1 MRPKMKWLIGLC
13 GIGILSLPTPSEA
26 QQGPNGLQREI
37 QDSQMRL
44 EQIREERARLQ
55 REMSTLRS
63 RVQDVAGELQNI
75 ERQLGASRSVLG
87 EIDFQVEAASAQ
99 VGLTTADLLQNREKL
114 RERQAILNRRL
125 RAIYKIGP
133 LHTARVLLGAES
145 FVDLLNRYHYLRL
158 IASYDRALV
167 TTIGD
172 LESELLSQNEELEQN
187 LDELGRLRDSQLG
200 EVAQLRRVEEARQ
213 RTLDQFRNQE
223 QEAVTR
229 LDQIEADEAELTDLI
244 AVLDRR
250 RLEDEGSRASDRA
263 EASAGSSLSGA
274 DVGTLDWPIDGELI
288 YPFGVE
294 RHPNGTV
301 LRWNGIGI
309 GAQRGTPVRAV
320 RGGLVAL
327 AGTFEGYG
335 PSVIVSHGAGFY
347 TLYLYLE
354 DLGVVQGRRIEAGQV
369 VGTVGGAST
378 PEGPRV
384 EFQIRI
390 PVDDGTPQA
399 VDPLRWLSRRD
410 GQGASR

>member
-1 MRPKMKWLIGLC
+1 MKWLVRLC
-13 GIGILSLPTPSEA
+13 GIGILSLPLPSEA
-26 QQGPNGLQREI
+26 QQGPGGLQREI

-44 EQIREERARLQ
+44 EQIREDRARLQ

-75 ERQLGASRSVLG
+75 ESQLGASRSVLG
-87 EIDFQVEAASAQ
+87 EIDFQVDAASSQ
-99 VGLTTADLLQNREKL
+99 VGLTTADLLQNHDKL

-125 RAIYKIGP
+125 RAIYKRGP

-158 IASYDRALV
+158 IASYDRTLV

-172 LESELLSQNEELEQN
+172 LEAELLSQNEELEQN
-187 LDELGRLRDSQLG
+187 LDELGLLRDSQLG

-213 RTLDQFRNQE
+213 RTLDQFRNRE

-244 AVLDRR
+244 AVLERR
-250 RLEDEGSRASDRA
+250 RLEDEASDRA
-263 EASAGSSLSGA
+263 EASAGSSLSSA
-274 DVGTLDWPIDGELI
+274 DAGTLDWPIDGELI

-294 RHPNGTV
+294 RRPNGTV

-327 AGTFEGYG
+327 AGGLEGYG

-354 DLGVVQGRRIEAGQV
+354 DLGVVQGQRIEAGQV

-390 PVDDGTPQA
+390 PVDDGTPQE
-399 VDPLRWLSRRD
+399 VDPLRWLRRRD